1 MIGDYKM
8 AYINAT
14 HSSQIRKALKEKY
27 PDFKFRVKIFH
38 HTSIL
43 VELKK
48 SPIDFSNIL
57 EGADYIISLNKIDR
71 KIVNEYYLDR
81 YLNHEQLFTE
91 IIDVIK
97 YSSDNKWYDKSDIMT
112 DYFNTAF
119 YFNLRIC
126 A

>member
-27 PDFKFRVKIFH
+27 PDFKFNVKIFH
-38 HTSIL
+38 HSSIL

-57 EGADYIISLNKIDR
+57 EGEDYIN
-71 KIVNEYYLDR
+71 VNEYYLDR

-97 YSSDNKWYDKSDIMT
+97 YSSDNKWYDESDIMT